1 MPVEGFELTLEN
13 PMLRPTA
20 VILALSL
27 PALVQAA
34 SLNDFELSKTLERVA
49 KESSIGT
56 PRAINEDILDQG
68 YSVDGNQLVNHLSVR
83 PEHAAQM
90 RGNPDSV
97 RAQLA
102 NSVCRN
108 PGYRQLLARGAV
120 LRYEFSEYKSNR
132 PVVSERF
139 SSSDCGL

>member
-13 PMLRPTA
+13 PMPRLIA
-20 VILALSL
+20 VILALGL
-27 PALVQAA
+27 PVLAQAA
-34 SLNDFELSKTLERVA
+34 SLNNFELSKTLERVA
-49 KESSIGT
+49 RESSVGT
-56 PRAINEDILDQG
+56 PRAINADILDQG
-68 YSVDGNQLVNHLSVR
+68 YSVDGDELVNHLSVR
-83 PEHAAQM
+83 PDHAAQM

-120 LRYEFSEYKSNR
+120 LRYEFSEYKTNR
-132 PVVSERF
+132 PIVSERF
-139 SSSDCGL
+139 SNSDCAP

>member
-1 MPVEGFELTLEN
+1 
-13 PMLRPTA
+13 MLRPTA
-20 VILALSL
+20 VFLALSL
-27 PALVQAA
+27 PVLAQAA
-34 SLNDFELSKTLERVA
+34 SLNDFELGKTLERVA

>member
-1 MPVEGFELTLEN
+1 
-13 PMLRPTA
+13 MLRPTA

-27 PALVQAA
+27 PIFAQAA
-34 SLNDFELSKTLERVA
+34 SLNDFELGKTLERVA
-49 KESSIGT
+49 KESSVGT

-68 YSVDGNQLVNHLSVR
+68 YSVDGNELVNHLSVR

-97 RAQLA
+97 RAQLT

-108 PGYRQLLARGAV
+108 SGYRQLLARGAV

-139 SSSDCGL
+139 NNSDCGL